1 MRLVGMLRRR
11 GEGRAFGCTVHCT
24 QMQLALH
31 GKKSPRAGRGP
42 VGTGPEIAG
51 EQYEARGA
59 AGRGAPG
66 VGSNRFV

>member
-1 MRLVGMLRRR
+1 MRLVGVLRRR

-31 GKKSPRAGRGP
+31 GKKSPRAG
-42 VGTGPEIAG
+42 PEIAG
-51 EQYEARGA
+51 GQYETRGA
-59 AGRGAPG
+59 AGRGAPE